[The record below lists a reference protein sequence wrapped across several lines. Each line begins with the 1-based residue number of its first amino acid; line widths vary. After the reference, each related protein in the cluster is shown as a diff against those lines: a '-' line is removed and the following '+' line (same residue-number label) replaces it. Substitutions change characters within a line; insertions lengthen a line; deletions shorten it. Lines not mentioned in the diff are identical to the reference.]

1 MGRARVFNG
10 PRDDRLRR
18 IRRQGVIGMSNGPR
32 AHCIQ
37 LPNLPGTL
45 EPVVADLARANVNIE
60 SLIAHKGRLIMAVDR
75 PDVLRQILR
84 QRGIPFQE
92 EPCEP
97 AGTGGTLLEVAGRLG
112 ALSDELASLKVRLG
126 EEDPLGVE
134 LPTEIRETLMRIAA
148 DLGTLASF

>member
-1 MGRARVFNG
+1 MGRGPVMSG

-18 IRRQGVIGMSNGPR
+18 RRRQGVIGMSNVPR

-37 LPNLPGTL
+37 LPDLPGTL

-60 SLIAHKGRLIMAVDR
+60 SLIAHRGRLIMAVDR
-75 PDVLRQILR
+75 PEVLRDVLH

-92 EPCEP
+92 TPCEP
-97 AGTGGTLLEVAGRLG
+97 VAGGGTVLEIASQLG
-112 ALSDELASLKVRLG
+112 ALSDELASVKTRLKD
-126 EEDPLGVE
+126 EDPLGVD
-134 LPTEIRETLMRIAA
+134 LPDDVRETLMRIAA